1 MYVTVK
7 SLATEN
13 WPKDLHMIVQAPQHA
28 NNQLQAVK
36 RSNKW
41 LDKHQQLNNLSST
54 ASSYETHDFIAQS
67 QHRGKNSL
75 TSVHNVL
82 APYHPSACEIK

>member
-1 MYVTVK
+1 MQQSAPACVRMYVTVK

-54 ASSYETHDFIAQS
+54 ANFYETHDFIA
-67 QHRGKNSL
+67 R
-75 TSVHNVL
+75 HNIEGRT
-82 APYHPSACEIK
+82 A